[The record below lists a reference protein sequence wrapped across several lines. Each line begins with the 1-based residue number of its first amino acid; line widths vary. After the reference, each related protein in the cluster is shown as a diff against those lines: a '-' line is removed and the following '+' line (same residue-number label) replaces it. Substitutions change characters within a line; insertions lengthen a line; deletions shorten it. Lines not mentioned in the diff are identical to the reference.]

1 MIRKNKMK
9 IRSLIFISMFA
20 VSFTACDQIDNRN
33 TPQTRSMIIG
43 GVPVHDRDYQLLAD
57 QVTIQ
62 KQPVMPLP
70 ADPLK

>member
-1 MIRKNKMK
+1 
-9 IRSLIFISMFA
+9 MFA

>member
-1 MIRKNKMK
+1 MK

-20 VSFTACDQIDNRN
+20 VSFTACDPIDNRN

-57 QVTIQ
+57 QVAIQ

>member
-1 MIRKNKMK
+1 MT
-9 IRSLIFISMFA
+9 IRSLILVTMFA
-20 VSFTACDQIDNRN
+20 ISFTACDQIDNRN
-33 TPQTRSMIIG
+33 KPQTRSMIIG

-62 KQPVMPLP
+62 EQPVMPLS